1 MTFNRRIQRWL
12 ALTLAVLLAVLCL
25 PCNPARAAKL
35 VRIGYPD
42 MSGLFYT
49 DADGRQ
55 SGYIYDLMMEC
66 AQITD
71 RDYSFVRVN
80 TDECYDLLKSGQI
93 DLCVGVPGSIN
104 DREQLSIGTESV
116 ITTPISLVVS
126 PTSPVGYGDYAGL
139 DGCKVGVYAVSMS
152 QQQIKAMLVVRGATV
167 ELVNTYTSRQQLLDA
182 LKVGTIDAALINSD
196 LGITGLRVVA
206 SFGQREYFCA
216 ALASGDQS
224 LLEETDKALHEL
236 KLANPSLMDTL
247 RTRYKLVDDYVH
259 PSLTTDELKY
269 ARRDRNIRVAILRSD
284 MLDGVTPVDPVR
296 LVLSELSLKTGLTF
310 SYVVR
315 ETETEALAYLRS
327 GKADIM
333 LNFDSD
339 YEWAREQGVRMSAT
353 YLDSTYRIIT
363 LPTTVSVRKLAVAE
377 NSYLQFRLSRE
388 GHYELSLYPDDE
400 ACIQAVKAGQVDG
413 AVCWTPYAEQVLY
426 RMNDHQLI
434 YDDVESMGG
443 PVSIAVSKL
452 SSFRLLPL
460 LNKAIGS
467 IRPQRLQT
475 IALAPVG
482 DLYAAQ
488 QDSEARRLNVVL
500 IAVFLVVLAAL
511 AALTFWVLN
520 RLRNASMQVKARNDF
535 LRAIT
540 NQVRRPSQTIQGVVA
555 GGARLNRAD
564 TTQALSTSGEQLS
577 ELASEIE
584 VMSQLDDHTFTLSP
598 VPVRPEDVFQ
608 RLTEYVRQR
617 TAIRDVH
624 LEVRTPKME
633 CPVVMLDE
641 EAYRRICVIIIEN
654 VFSRVESGG
663 QIELLFDLERVR
675 EQKNQWILV
684 SSFGDNGAMLSRQFV
699 RRIAERT
706 RRDSEQVLGLRL
718 MTVKRIVQV
727 MNGEMGIRQRPNAG
741 MRMTVRIPV
750 EQAEP
755 LQMMSL
761 SHGVYGGKGLL
772 AGMNILLAE
781 GNPITAQLLY
791 SLLTNEGAHVEL
803 VQNAQQIQESFIASP
818 PAFYQAILADL
829 TLPGEQ
835 TSAQVLSDIRDLPRR
850 DSSRVF
856 IVGMQAGIQPI
867 DTAAAHAMNIVLQ
880 KPLNTATLCR
890 RLHTWLSAGR

>member
-1 MTFNRRIQRWL
+1 MTLNRIVRRWL
-12 ALTLAVLLAVLCL
+12 AFALAVLLIV
-25 PCNPARAAKL
+25 PWIPARAAKL
-35 VRIGYPD
+35 IRIGYAD
-42 MSGLFYT
+42 MSGMFYT
-49 DADGRQ
+49 DADGYQ

-71 RDYSFVRVN
+71 RDYSFERIN
-80 TDECYDLLKSGQI
+80 AEDCYDLLKSGQI
-93 DLCVGVPGSIN
+93 DLCVGVPGSVAN
-104 DREQLSIGTESV
+104 RELLSIGSESV
-116 ITTPISLVVS
+116 INTPVSLVVQPS
-126 PTSPVGYGDYAGL
+126 SPVGYEDYAGL
-139 DGCKVGVYAVSMS
+139 DGGKVGVYAVGMSM
-152 QQQIKAMLVVRGATV
+152 QQIKAMLVVRGATV
-167 ELVNTYTSRQQLLDA
+167 TLVDTYTSRQQLLDA
-182 LKVGTIDAALINSD
+182 LKTGAVDAALINSD
-196 LGITGLRVVA
+196 LGITGLRVIA
-206 SFGQREYFCA
+206 SFGQRDYFCA

-224 LLEETDKALHEL
+224 VLEETDKALREL

-247 RTRYKLVDDYVH
+247 YTRYKLVDDYVY
-259 PSLTTDELKY
+259 PSLTKDELNYVRKG
-269 ARRDRNIRVAILRSD
+269 REIRVAIPQSE
-284 MLDGVTPVDPVR
+284 MLDSDTPVDPVR
-296 LVLSELSLKTGLTF
+296 LVLSELSLKTGLRFT
-310 SYVVR
+310 YVVR
-315 ETETEALAYLRS
+315 ENEAEALASLRG

-333 LNFDSD
+333 LSFDSD
-339 YEWAREQGVRMSAT
+339 YEWARDQGVRMSAS

-363 LPTTVSVRKLAVAE
+363 LSSAVSMRKLAVTE
-377 NSYLQFRLSRE
+377 NSYLHFRLSQEKR
-388 GHYELSLYPDDE
+388 YDLSLYPSDE
-400 ACIQAVKAGQVDG
+400 SCIQAVQEGKVDG

-426 RMNDHQLI
+426 RLEDRNLV

-443 PVSIAVSKL
+443 EVSIAVSKM

-467 IRPQRLQT
+467 IRPQRFQT

-482 DLYAAQ
+482 DLFAAQ
-488 QDSEARRLNVVL
+488 QESEARRMNLVL
-500 IAVFLVVLAAL
+500 MSVLVVAMAVLAL
-511 AALTFWVLN
+511 LILWVLN
-520 RLRNASMQVKARNDF
+520 RLRSASMQVEARNDF

-564 TTQALSTSGEQLS
+564 TTQALATTGEQLS

-584 VMSQLDDHTFTLSP
+584 VMSQLDDHTFALVP
-598 VPVRPEDVFQ
+598 VPVRPEDVFE
-608 RLTEYVRQR
+608 RLAEYVRQR
-617 TAIRDVH
+617 AAVRDVH
-624 LEVRTPKME
+624 LEVRTPKDE

-641 EAYRRICVIIIEN
+641 EAYRRICLIITDN
-654 VFSRVESGG
+654 VLSRVESGG
-663 QIELLFDLERVR
+663 RIELLFDLERVR
-675 EQKNQWILV
+675 EHKNQWILV

-699 RRIAERT
+699 RRIGERT

-718 MTVKRIVQV
+718 MTVKRIVQA

-741 MRMTVRIPV
+741 MRMTVRLPV

-791 SLLTNEGAHVEL
+791 SLLVNEGAHVDL
-803 VQNAQQIQESFIASP
+803 VENTRQIQESFIMSP

-829 TLPGEQ
+829 TLPGERS
-835 TSAQVLSDIRDLPRR
+835 TAKVILDIRDLPRR
-850 DSSRVF
+850 DCSGVF
-856 IVGMQAGIQPI
+856 IIGMQAGTQAV
-867 DTAAAHAMNIVLQ
+867 DSAESRAMNIILQ

>member
-1 MTFNRRIQRWL
+1 MTFNRMIQRWL
-12 ALTLAVLLAVLCL
+12 ALTLAVLLAACCL
-25 PCNPARAAKL
+25 PAPARAAKL

-93 DLCVGVPGSIN
+93 DLCVGVPGSVN
-104 DREQLSIGTESV
+104 DRELLSIGTESV
-116 ITTPISLVVS
+116 ITTPVSLVV
-126 PTSPVGYGDYAGL
+126 PPNSPVGYEDYASL

-182 LKVGTIDAALINSD
+182 LEAGTIDGALINSD

-216 ALASGDQS
+216 CLASGDQS
-224 LLEETDKALHEL
+224 LLEETDKAIHEL
-236 KLANPSLMDTL
+236 KTANPSLMDTL
-247 RTRYKLVDDYVH
+247 RTRYKLVDDYVY
-259 PSLTTDELKY
+259 PSLTKDELNY
-269 ARRDRNIRVAILRSD
+269 ARKGREIRVAIPRSD
-284 MLDGVTPVDPVR
+284 MLDSVTPVEPVR
-296 LVLSELSLKTGLTF
+296 LVLSELTLKTGLRFT
-310 SYVVR
+310 YVVR
-315 ETETEALAYLRS
+315 ESEAEALAYLRS

-363 LPTTVSVRKLAVAE
+363 LPTAVSVRKLAVAQD
-377 NSYLQFRLSRE
+377 SYLHFRLSQEER
-388 GHYELSLYPDDE
+388 YELSLYPTDE

-426 RMNDHQLI
+426 RLEDRNLI
-434 YDDVESMGG
+434 YDDVETMGG

-452 SSFRLLPL
+452 SSFRLLPM

-475 IALAPVG
+475 IALPPVG

-488 QDSEARRLNVVL
+488 QESEARRLNLVL
-500 IAVFLVVLAAL
+500 IIVFLVALALL

-520 RLRNASMQVKARNDF
+520 RLRNASLQVEARNDF
-535 LRAIT
+535 LRVIT

-555 GGARLNRAD
+555 GGTRLNRAD
-564 TTQALSTSGEQLS
+564 TTQALTTSGELLS

-598 VPVRPEDVFQ
+598 VPVRPEDVFH

-624 LEVRTPKME
+624 LEVRTPQME

-641 EAYRRICVIIIEN
+641 EAYRRICLIIIDN
-654 VFSRVESGG
+654 VLSRVESGG

-718 MTVKRIVQV
+718 MTVKRIVQA
-727 MNGEMGIRQRPNAG
+727 MSGEMGIRQRPNAG

-791 SLLTNEGAHVEL
+791 SLLTNEGAHVDLAEST
-803 VQNAQQIQESFIASP
+803 QQIQESFIASP

-829 TLPGEQ
+829 TLPGEH
-835 TSAQVLSDIRDLPRR
+835 TTAEALSGIRDLPRR
-850 DSSRVF
+850 DSSGVF
-856 IVGMQAGIQPI
+856 IVGMQVGTQPI
-867 DTAAAHAMNIVLQ
+867 DSVTTHAMNIVLQ